1 MSGHSLLQGI
11 FPTQGLNLGLLHCRQ
26 ILYNLSFITLVSM
39 VAQTVKNLPA
49 VPETQIQSL
58 GWEDPLEKEMATH
71 SGILA
76 QKIPWTEEP
85 GGLQSMG
92 SQKVRCI

>member
-1 MSGHSLLQGI
+1 M
-11 FPTQGLNLGLLHCRQ
+11 NLGLLHCRQ

-49 VPETQIQSL
+49 MPETQIQSL
-58 GWEDPLEKEMATH
+58 GWEDPLEKEMAIH

-85 GGLQSMG
+85 GGLQSVG
-92 SQKVRCI
+92 LQRVRHE